1 MIYQS
6 ASFVDGRQPFDRG
19 TVHPWSAEDP
29 TGSRTLRQH
38 VREPA
43 KLDSQFNKSE
53 DFIAS

>member
-6 ASFVDGRQPFDRG
+6 ANFVDGRQSIDRS
-19 TVHPWSAEDP
+19 TIHPWSTEDP

-38 VREPA
+38 VRESA